1 MKEIMKHDG
10 KERKK
15 RGTVMKNRE
24 ATMKNDLKKEKPM
37 KHYQK
42 KGETMKKYERIGK

>member
-1 MKEIMKHDG
+1 MKKIMKHDG

-24 ATMKNDLKKEKPM
+24 ATMKNDFKKKTNETLS
-37 KHYQK
+37 K
-42 KGETMKKYERIGK
+42 KR